1 MCEVMRLK
9 QQLLHQEEK
18 FKQLQSCTIALEGKS
33 ISVNLIIDL

>member
-1 MCEVMRLK
+1 MSEVMRLK

-18 FKQLQSCTIALEGKS
+18 FKQLQSCAIALKGKS